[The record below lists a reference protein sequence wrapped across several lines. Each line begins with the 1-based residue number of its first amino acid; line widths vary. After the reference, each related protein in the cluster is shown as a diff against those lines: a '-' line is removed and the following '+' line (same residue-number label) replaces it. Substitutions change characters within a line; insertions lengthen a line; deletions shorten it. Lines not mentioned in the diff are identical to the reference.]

1 IAAKMTEEDR
11 LLLNELKANVQRMFQ
26 EYEKLKAEKK
36 ALQGSV
42 SVLTQEIARLEQEK
56 TDLGEKMEK
65 MIIAN
70 RILAGN
76 DKDGEAKRRINT
88 LVREIDKCIAL
99 LNK

>member
-1 IAAKMTEEDR
+1 MTDEDR
-11 LLLNELKANVQRMFQ
+11 LLLNELRANVQQLFQ
-26 EYEKLKAEKK
+26 EYKNLKEEKK
-36 ALQGSV
+36 MLEGSV

-56 TDLGEKMEK
+56 ADLGQKIEKMK
-65 MIIAN
+65 IAN

-76 DKDGEAKRRINT
+76 DRDGEAKKKINA

>member
-1 IAAKMTEEDR
+1 MTDEYR
-11 LLLNELKANVQRMFQ
+11 LLLNELRASVQRLFQ

-36 ALQGSV
+36 ALEGNV

-56 TDLGEKMEK
+56 TDLSQKLEKMK
-65 MIIAN
+65 IAN

-76 DKDGEAKRRINT
+76 DTDGEAKKRINT

>member
-1 IAAKMTEEDR
+1 MTDEDR
-11 LLLNELKANVQRMFQ
+11 LLLNELRANVQRLFQ
-26 EYEKLKAEKK
+26 EYQNLKAEKK
-36 ALQGSV
+36 MLEGSV

-56 TDLGEKMEK
+56 TDLGQKIEKMK
-65 MIIAN
+65 VAN

-76 DKDGEAKRRINT
+76 DRDGEAKKRINT